1 MPIDKYL
8 YIRKAAEIEEI
19 VGRIQFISD
28 INAAFSGNKDKMT
41 DLQKLYTQAMGFD
54 ALNWQADPNWEEEL
68 KKFQR

>member
-28 INAAFSGNKDKMT
+28 VNAAFSGNKDKMVE
-41 DLQKLYTQAMGFD
+41 LQKLYTEAMNFEME
-54 ALNWQADPNWEEEL
+54 WQADPNWEEKL
-68 KKFQR
+68 RSYQR